1 MLDNPINPGLDNH
14 VAITPVAPFPPRDR
28 SGFQVAIIC
37 ALPIEATAV
46 SALFDK
52 TYDERKYGKEPG
64 DSNAYSM
71 GTIGHH
77 NVVLVHM
84 PEAGKVAAA
93 SAAGML
99 STSFRRIRLALVVG
113 VCGGVPFGGY
123 AVREM
128 FTGDNFTD
136 DDFIFLGDVVISEGL
151 IQYDL
156 GRRLPG
162 NTFMPKNSLRDNL
175 PRPRP
180 NMRAILA
187 KLKAEPGRS
196 WLRSK
201 TAESLKL
208 LRQKLGGTVS
218 YPGIAEDKLY
228 KSTHHH
234 KHHGIWKCTTCIN
247 ENGGSGPCD
256 KATRMSCEQLG
267 CNEEETMRRYRLYP
281 QSKPDI
287 HFGII
292 ASGDTVMKSGED
304 RDDIALLDG
313 VIAFEMEGAGVW
325 ESFPS
330 TLVIKGV
337 CDYADSHKSKKWQR
351 YAAATAAAVTK
362 CFLEVWTS
370 GSTSGPHETGHSK
383 QDPGRRI
390 RELEILKK
398 LGKAPY
404 RDQKDRNPERVPE
417 TCEWFATHD
426 LFREWKESETSS
438 MLWVSADPG
447 CGKSVL
453 AKHLVD
459 SVIPT
464 TDTRTTC
471 YFFFKDDF
479 EEQKSVVIALSC
491 ILRQLFL
498 QKRIFLSD
506 QILEQFEIGGGKF
519 ENSFSDLW
527 DVLLTVAKHEDAGEI
542 VCVLD
547 AIDEC
552 EDHGRSQLS
561 EALCKFYGYKP
572 DFNLKFL
579 LTSRPYGEIR
589 RGFEPLDIPGLPVIH
604 LSGES
609 EVEVEKISREI
620 GVFVQARVKK
630 IGSKLRLR
638 DDEQELLLQR
648 LMCVP
653 NRTYLWVYLTLDL
666 IEKDINIDKKGIEQ
680 ATSHLPETVDG
691 AYENILSKSRDT
703 NETLRLLHIIVAAT
717 RPLTL
722 QEMNVALSIRENH
735 QTYDDLNLKSDE
747 RFHEIIRD
755 LCGLFVTVVNS
766 RVYLL
771 HQTAKEFLVKG
782 ASGLHPSNDQGGL
795 KWKHSLIPQQSHRI
809 LLDICVWNLL
819 FPLFDSQT
827 WTVIADVLESKS
839 YQEKDAILSKYL
851 ADHIFLAY
859 SANYWALHYRE
870 AHVKDRK
877 LARLLLL
884 KMCDPDSARSS
895 FLIMLKWPWR
905 VLPEFNMDLPAL
917 SMASYFG
924 LTDVVKLI
932 LNTSGI
938 DINETDSVSERT
950 ALFWAAERGFLDIAS
965 LLMNGTRRS
974 FMELVKFPLGKRPK
988 IDLGDKDDYTPLAIA
1003 AERGHYD
1010 VVKLLI
1016 EKGANI
1022 ECVERERNRTPLH
1035 MALSCNR
1042 EDVVKLLIEK
1052 GANIEHVDISGY
1064 PPLAGAVG
1072 IGQEDVVKLLLEKG
1086 VDVEPQT
1093 SSGSSPLHLAAAFGE
1108 QTIAR
1113 LLIAKGANPNIRA
1126 ANGWTPLMDAA
1137 RVAEEEIAQLLLEHG
1152 AHVNVSDEDG
1162 ETPILKAIRT
1172 EQESIVKLLL
1182 EHGADI
1188 SKTNKAGET
1197 PLSLATEAKQEGMMK
1212 LILEYREK
1220 SLAGKE

>member
-1 MLDNPINPGLDNH
+1 MLDNPTNPGLDSH
-14 VAITPVAPFPPRDR
+14 VAITPVAPLPPRDR

-37 ALPIEATAV
+37 ALPIEATAI

-52 TYDERKYGKEPG
+52 TYNERKYGKGPG

-123 AVREM
+123 AGREM
-128 FTGDNFTD
+128 FTGDHFTD
-136 DDFIFLGDVVISEGL
+136 DGFIFLGDVVISEGL
-151 IQYDL
+151 IQHDL
-156 GRRLPG
+156 GRRLPD

-175 PRPRP
+175 PRPSP
-180 NMRAILA
+180 DMRAILA
-187 KLKAEPGRS
+187 KLTAEPGRN

-201 TAESLKL
+201 TAESLEL
-208 LRQKLGGTVS
+208 LRSKLGGTVS
-218 YPGIAEDKLY
+218 YPGITEDKLY

-234 KHHGIWKCTTCIN
+234 KHHGIWKCTTCID
-247 ENGGSGPCD
+247 ESGGSGPCNN
-256 KATRMSCEQLG
+256 TRMSCEQLG
-267 CNEEETMRRYRLYP
+267 CNEEETMRRCRSYP
-281 QSKPDI
+281 RSKPEI

-304 RDDIALLDG
+304 RDDIAFSNG

-325 ESFPS
+325 ERFPS

-337 CDYADSHKSKKWQR
+337 CDYADSHKSTKWQR

-362 CFLEVWTS
+362 CFLKVWTS
-370 GSTSGPHETGHSK
+370 GSTPGPRKTRNS
-383 QDPGRRI
+383 GRRI
-390 RELEILKK
+390 REIEILKK

-404 RDQKDRNPERVPE
+404 REQKDRNQERVPE

-464 TDTRTTC
+464 TDARTTC

-498 QKRIFLSD
+498 QKRVLLSEK
-506 QILEQFEIGGGKF
+506 ILEQFEIGGGKF
-519 ENSFSDLW
+519 QDSFSDLW
-527 DVLLTVAKHEDAGEI
+527 DVLLTAAKYEDAGEI

-561 EALCKFYGYKP
+561 EALCKFYRHRT

-589 RGFEPLDIPGLPVIH
+589 RGFEPLDIPNLPVIH

-609 EVEVEKISREI
+609 EVELEKISREI
-620 GVFVQARVKK
+620 GLFVQARVKT

-638 DDEQELLLQR
+638 DDEQDLLLQR

-680 ATSHLPETVDG
+680 ATSHLPETVYG

-703 NETLRLLHIIVAAT
+703 NESLRLLHIIVAAT

-735 QTYDDLNLKSDE
+735 QSYDDLNLKSDE

-771 HQTAKEFLVKG
+771 HQTAKEFLVKST
-782 ASGLHPSNDQGGL
+782 SGLHPNNSQGGI
-795 KWKHSLIPQQSHRI
+795 KWKHSLVPQQSHRV
-809 LLDICVWNLL
+809 LFDICVWHLL
-819 FPLFDSQT
+819 FPQFDSQT
-827 WTVIADVLESKS
+827 RIVIRDVLGETFHL
-839 YQEKDAILSKYL
+839 QKDAIFDKYL
-851 ADHIFLAY
+851 ADHVFLAY

-870 AHVKDRK
+870 AHIKDPK
-877 LARLLLL
+877 LARLLL
-884 KMCDPDSARSS
+884 KMCDPDSARYS
-895 FLIMLKWPWR
+895 FLVLLQWR
-905 VLPEFNMDLPAL
+905 WKTMPKFNVDISAL
-917 SMASYFG
+917 TTASYFG
-924 LTDVVKLI
+924 LTAVVKLI

-938 DINETDSVSERT
+938 DIDEMDSTTKRT
-950 ALFWAAERGFLDIAS
+950 ALIWAAERGFLDIVG
-965 LLMNGTRRS
+965 LLMKGTRRS
-974 FMELVKFPLGKRPK
+974 FMELFSFPLGKRPK
-988 IDLGDKDDYTPLAIA
+988 IDLGDETGHTPLAVA
-1003 AERGHYD
+1003 AQNGHYD
-1010 VVKLLI
+1010 VVELLVGKGANIECVDILNRQTPLHVAIKGSHEEIAKLLI
-1016 EKGANI
+1016 EKGAN
-1022 ECVERERNRTPLH
+1022 VEHQDNRGDSPLLH
-1035 MALSCNR
+1035 AMFAGLHT
-1042 EDVVKLLIEK
+1042 VVE
-1052 GANIEHVDISGY
+1052 
-1064 PPLAGAVG
+1064 
-1072 IGQEDVVKLLLEKG
+1072 LLLEKG
-1086 VDVEPQT
+1086 VYLDHQNNDGDSALHRAANSGYHVVVESLLKKGASPNIRD
-1093 SSGSSPLHLAAAFGE
+1093 SWDFSPLMRAIRNGE
-1108 QTIAR
+1108 EICAR
-1113 LLIAKGANPNIRA
+1113 LL
-1126 ANGWTPLMDAA
+1126 L
-1137 RVAEEEIAQLLLEHG
+1137 QHG
-1152 AHVNVSDEDG
+1152 AYADVS
-1162 ETPILKAIRT
+1162 
-1172 EQESIVKLLL
+1172 
-1182 EHGADI
+1182 
-1188 SKTNKAGET
+1188 NKHGET
-1197 PLSLATEAKQEGMMK
+1197 PLSMAIMIEHEGVLK
-1212 LILEYREK
+1212 LVLEHGANINETYGDGETPLSAAIK
-1220 SLAGKE
+1220 TGKEGVVKLVMEYLKRSSSGKS

>member
-1 MLDNPINPGLDNH
+1 MLDNLTNPGLDNH
-14 VAITPVAPFPPRDR
+14 VAITPAAPFPPRDR

-37 ALPIEATAV
+37 ALPIEATAIN
-46 SALFDK
+46 ALFDK

-99 STSFRRIRLALVVG
+99 STSFRRIQLALVVG
-113 VCGGVPFGGY
+113 VCGGVPYGGY

-128 FTGDNFTD
+128 FDGDHYTD

-156 GRRLPG
+156 GRRLPD
-162 NTFMPKNSLRDNL
+162 NTFMRKNSLRDNL

-208 LRQKLGGTVS
+208 LRSNLGGTVS

-228 KSTHHH
+228 KPTHHH
-234 KHHGIWKCTTCIN
+234 KHHGTCTACTN
-247 ENGGSGPCD
+247 ENGQSGPCD
-256 KATRMSCEQLG
+256 RATKMSCEQLG
-267 CNEEETMRRYRLYP
+267 CNEEENMRRYRLYP
-281 QSKPDI
+281 RSKPDI
-287 HFGII
+287 HFGLI

-304 RDDIALLDG
+304 RDDIALSDG

-370 GSTSGPHETGHSK
+370 GSTSGPHKAGDLNH
-383 QDPGRRI
+383 DPGRRI
-390 RELEILKK
+390 RELEVLKK

-417 TCEWFATHD
+417 TCEWFATHG

-498 QKRIFLSD
+498 QKRILLSD
-506 QILEQFEIGGGKF
+506 QILEQFEIGEGKL
-519 ENSFSDLW
+519 ENSFSGLW
-527 DVLLTVAKHEDAGEI
+527 DILLTAAKYEDAGEI

-589 RGFEPLDIPGLPVIH
+589 RGFEPLNIPGLPVIH

-609 EVEVEKISREI
+609 EVEAEKISREI
-620 GVFVQARVKK
+620 GLFVQARVKE

-648 LMCVP
+648 LISVP

-666 IEKDINIDKKGIEQ
+666 IEKDVNIDKKGIEQ

-703 NETLRLLHIIVAAT
+703 NKTLRLLHIIVAAT

-722 QEMNVALSIRENH
+722 EEMNVALSIRENH
-735 QTYDDLNLKSDE
+735 QSYDDLNLKSEE
-747 RFHEIIRD
+747 RFHETIRD

-771 HQTAKEFLVKG
+771 HQTAKEFLVKS
-782 ASGLHPSNDQGGL
+782 ASGLHPNSGQGGL
-795 KWKHSLIPQQSHRI
+795 KWKNSLVPQQSHRI
-809 LLDICVWNLL
+809 LLDICVWHLL
-819 FPLFDSQT
+819 FPQFDSLI
-827 WTVIADVLESKS
+827 WTMIAAVLDSKS
-839 YQEKDAILSKYL
+839 DEQKDTILSKYL
-851 ADHIFLAY
+851 ADHVFLAY
-859 SANYWALHYRE
+859 SANHWALHCRE

-895 FLIMLKWPWR
+895 FLVMLKWPWR
-905 VLPEFNMDLPAL
+905 ALPEFNMDLSAL

-924 LTDVVKLI
+924 LTAVVKMI

-965 LLMNGTRRS
+965 LLMKGTRRS
-974 FMELVKFPLGKRPK
+974 LTELLQFPFGKRPK
-988 IDLGDKDDYTPLAIA
+988 IDLADKDGYTPLAIA
-1003 AERGHYD
+1003 AQNGHYD

-1022 ECVERERNRTPLH
+1022 ECVNILSNMTPLIIAISNAH
-1035 MALSCNR
+1035 EEIA
-1042 EDVVKLLIEK
+1042 KLLIEK
-1052 GANIEHVDISGY
+1052 GANVEHQDSFRESPLHHATHVGLHTLVD
-1064 PPLAGAVG
+1064 
-1072 IGQEDVVKLLLEKG
+1072 LLLEKG
-1086 VDVEPQT
+1086 VDPDHQGADGAALYTAAYSGHHATVE
-1093 SSGSSPLHLAAAFGE
+1093 S
-1108 QTIAR
+1108 
-1113 LLIAKGANPNIRA
+1113 LLEKGANPNIRDLED
-1126 ANGWTPLMDAA
+1126 WSPLMGAI
-1137 RVAEEEIAQLLLEHG
+1137 ETGEEICARLLLQHG
-1152 AHVNVSDEDG
+1152 AYVNVS
-1162 ETPILKAIRT
+1162 
-1172 EQESIVKLLL
+1172 
-1182 EHGADI
+1182 
-1188 SKTNKAGET
+1188 NKDGET
-1197 PLSLATEAKQEGMMK
+1197 PLSMAIKSEHEGVLKLVLEHGANINEVYGDGETPLTKAIKTEKEGVVKLVMEYVKQSSGGM
-1212 LILEYREK
+1212 
-1220 SLAGKE
+1220 S